1 MIKYIR
7 TSVILAITII
17 NFIGII
23 IYFISL
29 SKYYENTNVYKR
41 KLQIIPTNFIT
52 KLDNNINLDNTSH
65 NKLRKLK
72 QYSSFYYKRVLI
84 LNLLFIYFGINL
96 IISFCIGEYEF
107 ENQCCNCNC
116 NSGWN
121 FNLSR
126 NNYYGHRS
134 GAVIF
139 IFILLVFVL
148 MVGFIKFCGK
158 HLSRYIS
165 ILFVICINFI
175 ILILS
180 LDSKEI
186 KNKSVKINIINSL
199 FLFLLNILVIIFPN
213 LKNFKIFT
221 YKFNRSPT
229 LINYPQT
236 QISQITNNVTINN
249 NIQNINKNN
258 EINNPAPLPNF
269 NTLES
274 KKSEN
279 INAVLNKS
287 NNDSKEINNKRNLNN
302 SDLGIP
308 PLPLLKIESKKEI
321 IP

>member
-1 MIKYIR
+1 MI
-7 TSVILAITII
+7 
-17 NFIGII
+17 
-23 IYFISL
+23 
-29 SKYYENTNVYKR
+29 
-41 KLQIIPTNFIT
+41 
-52 KLDNNINLDNTSH
+52 
-65 NKLRKLK
+65 
-72 QYSSFYYKRVLI
+72 
-84 LNLLFIYFGINL
+84 
-96 IISFCIGEYEF
+96 
-107 ENQCCNCNC
+107 
-116 NSGWN
+116 
-121 FNLSR
+121 
-126 NNYYGHRS
+126 
-134 GAVIF
+134 
-139 IFILLVFVL
+139 
-148 MVGFIKFCGK
+148 GFIKFCGK

-213 LKNFKIFT
+213 IKNFKILT

-249 NIQNINKNN
+249 NIQNTNKNN

-287 NNDSKEINNKRNLNN
+287 NNDSKAN
-302 SDLGIP
+302 
-308 PLPLLKIESKKEI
+308 
-321 IP
+321 